1 MPRLPDFRRTRPVT
15 RRSKDP
21 WRIQFFQRAEVDDS
35 ERTVPAIEYLNSI
48 PAKAAAEAHAVL
60 DAVAASPPPS
70 FSGGGKWEAMH
81 DDMAGYF
88 EVRVQGGG
96 MNHRLFCVLERD
108 AEDLG
113 GSSIVCIDGL
123 SKPPRTAAH
132 PRDYRRIKRYGA
144 EFQKRRTVLR

>member
-1 MPRLPDFRRTRPVT
+1 MASPP
-15 RRSKDP
+15 KDP
-21 WRIQFFQRAEVDDS
+21 WLIHFFERHKDDDS
-35 ERTVPAIEYLNSI
+35 ELAVPAVDFLESV
-48 PAKAAAEAHAVL
+48 PPKVAAEIHAVL
-60 DAVAASPPPS
+60 GAVAAAPPPS

-81 DDMAGYF
+81 GDMSGYF

-123 SKPPRTAAH
+123 SKAPRTAAQ
-132 PRDYRRIKRYGA
+132 PRDYMRVKRYGD
-144 EFQKRRTVLR
+144 EFRKRRTVLE